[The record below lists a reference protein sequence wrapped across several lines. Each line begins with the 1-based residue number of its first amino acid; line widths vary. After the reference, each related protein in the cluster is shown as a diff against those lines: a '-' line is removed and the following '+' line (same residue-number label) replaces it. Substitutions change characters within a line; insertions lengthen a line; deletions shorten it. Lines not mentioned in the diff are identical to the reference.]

1 MFGKRRKKSVSKQNR
16 WRENTGIS
24 GREVRKMADNSF
36 LDILKARFEKH
47 MQRHPDI
54 LWDDVA
60 ARLSAH
66 PDAMQAIQ
74 WMEETGGEPDV
85 IGTEDGAYL
94 FADCTAES
102 PAGRRSLCY
111 DDAALRARKKNLPA
125 GSAEGQARA
134 AGVDMMTEAQYRLLQ
149 STGEYDLKTSSW
161 IFTPQAIRS
170 LGGAL
175 FCERRYNAV
184 FVFHN
189 GADSYYGVRGWRG
202 VVRA

>member
-1 MFGKRRKKSVSKQNR
+1 
-16 WRENTGIS
+16 
-24 GREVRKMADNSF
+24 
-36 LDILKARFEKH
+36 
-47 MQRHPDI
+47 MQRHPGI

-66 PDAMQAIQ
+66 PDAVKAIR

-85 IGTEDGAYL
+85 IGTEDGLYL
-94 FADCTAES
+94 IADCAAES

-111 DDAALRARKKNLPA
+111 DDAALQARKKNPPA

-161 IFTPQAIRS
+161 IFTPQRRRAFAAWAARCSASAVTTPFLCSTTARIPITAFGAGAVWCGCRWFFMFLLFPMVSPLRIR
-170 LGGAL
+170 LII
-175 FCERRYNAV
+175 
-184 FVFHN
+184 
-189 GADSYYGVRGWRG
+189 DSSFAASSQT
-202 VVRA
+202 RAKE

>member
-1 MFGKRRKKSVSKQNR
+1 MKKRNR
-16 WRENTGIS
+16 WKENTGTS
-24 GREVRKMADNSF
+24 GLEVRKMADNSF
-36 LDILKARFEKH
+36 LDDLKARFDAH
-47 MQRHPDI
+47 MQRHPGI

-66 PDAMQAIQ
+66 PDAVKAIR

-85 IGTEDGAYL
+85 IGTEDGLYL
-94 FADCTAES
+94 IADCAAES

-111 DDAALRARKKNLPA
+111 DDAALQARKKNPPA

-161 IFTPQAIRS
+161 IATPQDIRS

-175 FCERRYNAV
+175 FCERRYNTV

-202 VVRA
+202 VVRV